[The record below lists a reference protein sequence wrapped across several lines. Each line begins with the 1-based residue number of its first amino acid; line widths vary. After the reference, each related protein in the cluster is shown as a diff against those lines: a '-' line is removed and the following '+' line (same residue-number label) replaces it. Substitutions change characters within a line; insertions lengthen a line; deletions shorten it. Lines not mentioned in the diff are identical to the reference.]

1 MVSPLLTKGTA
12 SPPHPCPL
20 PTWVL
25 IIIIATHSLISPRGK
40 DHCLHLGQGMGTS
53 KAAGQQMGSMKLML
67 CSALLVKSYPFF
79 SWKTCHVPFCF
90 TSSSINLSVRAEGQ
104 WLLHVPMLPL
114 KAPCDPSVSKH

>member
-25 IIIIATHSLISPRGK
+25 IIIIATHSLISPRRK

-90 TSSSINLSVRAEGQ
+90 TSSSINQRGQRGSGCSMSPCFLS
-104 WLLHVPMLPL
+104 
-114 KAPCDPSVSKH
+114 KAPCDPSVPKH